1 VAVFGF
7 DSPSLRLVG
16 LRLLRAA
23 GYEACG
29 YASAAEYLLARV
41 GAKPGCIVLDV
52 RMPGLSGIDL
62 QARLAEQDNA
72 LPIIFLTGHGDIP
85 MSVKAM
91 KAGSVDFL
99 TKPVQREEL
108 FSAIRVALARDAE
121 ARSTQDKARRLHS
134 CYESLTTRERD
145 VLALVVAGNL
155 NKHIAKELKIS
166 ERTVKAHR
174 AQVMMKLQARSL
186 AEAC

>member
-1 VAVFGF
+1 
-7 DSPSLRLVG
+7 
-16 LRLLRAA
+16 
-23 GYEACG
+23 
-29 YASAAEYLLARV
+29 
-41 GAKPGCIVLDV
+41 
-52 RMPGLSGIDL
+52 
-62 QARLAEQDNA
+62 
-72 LPIIFLTGHGDIP
+72 